1 MKAFWNYRE
10 ESMTVLRQRHKNMML
25 AGSIGFLLALVLI
38 IIVYIIGIRGNPK
51 FIRWVLQEEKLQV
64 EETKEEPE
72 ISKPIL
78 TEVYVF
84 NGGLR
89 ENDIIKEEDV
99 SVTLIDQELLPDQT
113 IQNSKELIG
122 KKIKCDSTS
131 KMIATKTMVYEEKS
145 RAEIKESVEMLDISV
160 PEFINESDRI
170 NLRIHYPTGQDF
182 LVLED
187 VTITKIYEERHG
199 GTLQLNH
206 DEIVCLS
213 SAKEDINMYP
223 GTHIYYTKDTH
234 RYSRPFIGE
243 PLRNMYPVN
252 PNTIGFLTSK
262 HKGQDVYEERLL
274 LDESLIIFFDQ
285 ESEAYS
291 FAKIEEI
298 INEEEMTQE
307 EMTQEEKTQNTYVED
322 INIEEAN
329 IENVTTQTI
338 GF

>member
-1 MKAFWNYRE
+1 
-10 ESMTVLRQRHKNMML
+10 MTVLRQRHKNMIL
-25 AGSIGFLLALVLI
+25 AGSIGFLLALVLL
-38 IIVYIIGIRGNPK
+38 IIVYIIGIRNNPQ
-51 FIRWVLQEEKLQV
+51 FIRWILQEEQLQV
-64 EETKEEPE
+64 EKTKEEAE
-72 ISKPIL
+72 IPKPIL
-78 TEVYVF
+78 VEAYVF
-84 NGGLR
+84 KGGLR

-99 SVTLIDQELLPDQT
+99 SVTLIDQDLLPDQT
-113 IQNSKELIG
+113 IHDSKEIIG
-122 KKIKCDSTS
+122 KKIKCDSTP
-131 KMIATKTMVYEEKS
+131 KMIATKTMVYEEKT
-145 RAEIKESVEMLDISV
+145 RAEIKESVEMLGVSV

-187 VTITKIYEERHG
+187 VTISKIYEERKG
-199 GTLQLNH
+199 GTLELNH

-223 GTHIYYTKDTH
+223 GTQIYYTKDTH
-234 RYSRPFIGE
+234 RYSRPFIGQ

-252 PNTIGFLTSK
+252 PNTIAFLTSK
-262 HKGQDVYEERLL
+262 YKGQDVYEERLE

-291 FAKIEEI
+291 FAQIEEI
-298 INEEEMTQE
+298 INEEEVNQE
-307 EMTQEEKTQNTYVED
+307 EVIQEEKTQNTNVEETK
-322 INIEEAN
+322 IEEAKIEEAN

>member
-1 MKAFWNYRE
+1 
-10 ESMTVLRQRHKNMML
+10 MTVLRQRHKNMML

-38 IIVYIIGIRGNPK
+38 IIVYIIGIRNNPK
-51 FIRWVLQEEKLQV
+51 FIRWILQEEKMHV
-64 EETKEEPE
+64 EETKKEAE
-72 ISKPIL
+72 IPKPIL
-78 TEVYVF
+78 AEVYVF

-99 SVTLIDQELLPDQT
+99 SVTLIDQNLLPDQT
-113 IQNSKELIG
+113 IQSSRELIG

-131 KMIATKTMVYEEKS
+131 KMIATKTMVYEEKT
-145 RAEIKESVEMLDISV
+145 RAEIKESVEMIDVSV

-187 VTITKIYEERHG
+187 VTISKIYEERHG

-291 FAKIEEI
+291 FAQIEEI
-298 INEEEMTQE
+298 INEEEN
-307 EMTQEEKTQNTYVED
+307 TQNTNIEEE
-322 INIEEAN
+322 NIEEAN
-329 IENVTTQTI
+329 IEEANIQNATTQTI